1 MGSARLKLADR
12 SVRASEPWARH
23 GVTIRIMGRSVPQ
36 VAVIYHFFA
45 HYRRAV
51 VERLAK
57 DTHHAWCFVGD
68 DRDFGSDI
76 KPADLDPSVR
86 RIRTRCTRL
95 IGPTMWQHGI
105 LWTVL
110 SPRWATVIFLGNP
123 YYLATWPAAILA
135 RLTGKRV
142 LFWTHGWTSPP
153 RGARR
158 WIRRIFYRLAHGLLI
173 YGRFAKTVAIAEGFP
188 PERVHVVGNSLDV
201 PAQRASLARIPAD
214 RPAAVRREL
223 FGDERTPVISCTTRL
238 TPQRRLDML
247 LDAASLLRARGRPV
261 NIVLVGDG
269 PERAALERQSA
280 ELRLKVRFLGA
291 CYDEDRIGE
300 ILLAS
305 NACVAPGQVGLT
317 AMHALAFGVPV
328 ISHGDPWRQM
338 PEFESIVPGKTGSLF
353 TEGDVKSLA
362 DAMEPWIRSSTIS
375 ESTRADCREMID
387 RFWSPAFQAE
397 VIMRAVDGEPADDL
411 FWLRSKHSER
421 CEDD

>member
-1 MGSARLKLADR
+1 
-12 SVRASEPWARH
+12 
-23 GVTIRIMGRSVPQ
+23 MGRSIPQ
-36 VAVIYHFFA
+36 IAVIYHFFA

-51 VERLAK
+51 VEQLAK
-57 DTHHAWCFVGD
+57 DTRHAWHFVGD

-76 KPADLDPSVR
+76 KPADLDPSIS

-105 LWTVL
+105 LRTAL
-110 SPRWATVIFLGNP
+110 SPRWTTLIFLGNP
-123 YYLATWPAAILA
+123 HYLATWPAAILA

-158 WIRRIFYRLAHGLLI
+158 WIRRVFYRLAHDLLI
-173 YGRFAKTVAIAEGFP
+173 YGRFAKTIAIAEGFA
-188 PERVHVVGNSLDV
+188 PERIHVVGNSLDV
-201 PAQRASLARIPAD
+201 PAQHASLARIPAD
-214 RPAAVRREL
+214 RPSAVRREL
-223 FGDERTPVISCTTRL
+223 FGDDRTPVISCTTRL
-238 TPQRRLDML
+238 TTQRRLDML
-247 LDAASLLRARGRPV
+247 LDAAALLRDRGHPV

-269 PERAALERQSA
+269 SERAALTRQA
-280 ELRLKVRFLGA
+280 AQLQLQVRFLGA

-353 TEGDVKSLA
+353 EEGDVKSLA
-362 DAMEPWIRSSTIS
+362 DAIEPWIRSSTIP
-375 ESTRADCREMID
+375 ESTRAQCRAMID
-387 RFWSPAFQAE
+387 RFWSPAFQAS
-397 VIMRAVDGEPADDL
+397 VILRAVDGAPADDL
-411 FWLRSKHSER
+411 FWLRSPDTERPKHA
-421 CEDD
+421 